1 MEFELLKL
9 PGLYQSFSLI
19 SDTDL
24 SNFTDTNLVINR
36 HEFLKF
42 TLRPREKL
50 RFLVTLKAKIHFLIK
65 LILSEVKIKWKHHTI
80 ILITSALPLMVMFVI
95 SNIIN
100 HPTPENEH
108 LTNYELA
115 KMLELDNYTI
125 NNYVVGFRNPVYK
138 FIEI

>member
-1 MEFELLKL
+1 
-9 PGLYQSFSLI
+9 
-19 SDTDL
+19 
-24 SNFTDTNLVINR
+24 
-36 HEFLKF
+36 
-42 TLRPREKL
+42 
-50 RFLVTLKAKIHFLIK
+50 
-65 LILSEVKIKWKHHTI
+65 
-80 ILITSALPLMVMFVI
+80 MVMFVI
-95 SNIIN
+95 SDIIN